1 MTGSE
6 GVGGQVEATKG
17 LWAMVGHLVSV
28 LSVLGRRWR
37 AWGGGE
43 HDMFQSCMESGLQVR
58 TGPLE
63 AWLQG
68 SNVKGVLPEAG
79 AQTLLAVCAQRAP
92 ASDSVECRPRP
103 RGEGPRPAH
112 AHP

>member
-1 MTGSE
+1 
-6 GVGGQVEATKG
+6 
-17 LWAMVGHLVSV
+17 
-28 LSVLGRRWR
+28 
-37 AWGGGE
+37 
-43 HDMFQSCMESGLQVR
+43 MFQSCMESGLQVR

-103 RGEGPRPAH
+103 RGEGHRARVLPTRTPDSVTSGRDPTVLGGSRPSYT
-112 AHP
+112 